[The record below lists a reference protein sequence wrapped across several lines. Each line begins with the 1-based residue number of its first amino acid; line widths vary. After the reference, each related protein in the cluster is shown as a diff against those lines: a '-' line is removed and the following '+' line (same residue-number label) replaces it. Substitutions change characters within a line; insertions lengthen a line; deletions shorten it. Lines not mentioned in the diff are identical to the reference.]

1 MKNTIDFLNGLPMKQ
16 SENFKNNV
24 LKALPKGV
32 KTTYLISVGMTRV
45 GTGAY
50 IYFLH
55 LEINDERITLTIPTN
70 CAPDYDD
77 FTELEFGTP
86 TFENWCKATT
96 LKILHHHCES
106 IGEALQEPS
115 DFWY

>member
-16 SENFKNNV
+16 SENFKKNV
-24 LKALPKGV
+24 LKAIPKGV
-32 KTTYLISVGMTRV
+32 KTTYLISVGMTIV
-45 GTGAY
+45 GKGAY

-55 LEINDERITLTIPTN
+55 LEINDERITLTLPTN

-77 FTELEFGTP
+77 FMDLEFGTR

-96 LKILHHHCES
+96 LKILDHHFES
-106 IGEALQEPS
+106 IGKAIQEPS